1 METLLSPQPLF
12 SAIALSA
19 VVAVIALGLARFLLR
34 GRARVARQ
42 QPLVG
47 LSRTDNPY
55 DGILA
60 KAELLLSYAADNG
73 IEVGEAERRA
83 IYNFRLTDKKD
94 QNADSVDALYL
105 AYTKLSKAVTPRTA
119 ESINETSRERNR
131 GVQKYRKIAVI
142 LSLLVIPFSVL
153 SFVSSAISTKIGQEI
168 DDGNSLILQLRDA
181 LGRDFKENKEKI
193 NSSDIIMKTQQ
204 LSTTMRAL

>member
-34 GRARVARQ
+34 ARARVARQ

-83 IYNFRLTDKKD
+83 IYNFRLNDKKD
-94 QNADSVDALYL
+94 QMLTPLMLYIWH
-105 AYTKLSKAVTPRTA
+105 T
-119 ESINETSRERNR
+119 
-131 GVQKYRKIAVI
+131 
-142 LSLLVIPFSVL
+142 
-153 SFVSSAISTKIGQEI
+153 
-168 DDGNSLILQLRDA
+168 
-181 LGRDFKENKEKI
+181 
-193 NSSDIIMKTQQ
+193 
-204 LSTTMRAL
+204 